1 MAQIPQKQQTL
12 RPPSQNSIY
21 LSWTVL
27 PLLGRSQLSLPST
40 ESKKAF
46 LHNKT
51 HIGNPC
57 KGHDVC
63 ETHSNKTV
71 LRQSNPHLQAVQEDR
86 CWLRLFLATTVPS
99 YRRHTH
105 THTHTHTWASCQSKT
120 CPLY

>member
-40 ESKKAF
+40 KSKKAF

-51 HIGNPC
+51 HIGNLS

-63 ETHSNKTV
+63 ETHSNNTG
-71 LRQSNPHLQAVQEDR
+71 LQQNLPV
-86 CWLRLFLATTVPS
+86 
-99 YRRHTH
+99 
-105 THTHTHTWASCQSKT
+105 
-120 CPLY
+120 